1 MRSSRSPTETTVP
14 YSAAL
19 AALLGALTFTALPS
33 SLHAQDLVLGD
44 LYRDVRHASPRA
56 EAAQAMARAALARVA
71 QVKLPPDPQLQFGVM
86 NYGLRDLRPMDAL
99 GMTQLQVMQMLPV
112 AGKLQLAGRVAD
124 AQASAAAMRATNVDW
139 ELRSEAAR
147 SFYDLYATERA
158 LVIAR
163 QSLRALEAISATTQS
178 MYRVGAGR
186 QADVLRSQVEIARM
200 VEDTIRMRT
209 ERAAIIA
216 RLNGLLNRAPD
227 ANIASPALPL
237 FPSSVPP
244 LDSLERLAVDS
255 RPLVK
260 AAADE
265 VEAAR
270 SGERLARRE
279 IWPDLQLG
287 AQYGRQT
294 SQGGER
300 MGSVMLGATLPIF
313 ARSRQLRMR
322 EEAAAMRQAASGD
335 LATMIAETRTM
346 LGVAYADLGQAQRL
360 TALYRMTVLP
370 QANAVVNSALAAY
383 RVGTVDFMTLLDNQM
398 AVYRYGR
405 ELATLE
411 ADEGKAW
418 AELEALT
425 GHELLDPSSTTHLTA
440 AGGGR

>member
-1 MRSSRSPTETTVP
+1 MAHPALLAAVFGVL
-14 YSAAL
+14 AL
-19 AALLGALTFTALPS
+19 AAPAS
-33 SLHAQDLVLGD
+33 SLRAQDLVLGD
-44 LYRDVRHASPRA
+44 LYRDVTHASPRA
-56 EAAQAMARAALARVA
+56 EAARAMARAARARVA
-71 QVKLPPDPQLQFGVM
+71 QAKLPPDPALQFGVM
-86 NYGLRDLRPMDAL
+86 NYALPGLRPMDAL
-99 GMTQLQVMQMLPV
+99 GMTQLQLMQMLPV

-147 SFYDLYATERA
+147 SFYELYATERA

-163 QSLRALEAISATTQS
+163 QALRTLQNISATTQS
-178 MYRVGAGR
+178 MYRVGEGR
-186 QADVLRSQVEIARM
+186 QADVLRAHVEIARM
-200 VEDTIRMRT
+200 VDDTIRMRA
-209 ERAAIIA
+209 ERTAMTA
-216 RLNGLLNRAPD
+216 RLNGLLYRAPETEL
-227 ANIASPALPL
+227 ASPVLPR

-244 LDSLERLAVDS
+244 LDSLERLAPDS
-255 RPLVK
+255 RPLVR

-270 SGERLARRE
+270 SSERLARRE

-300 MGSVMLGATLPIF
+300 MGSVMIGATLPIF

-335 LATMIAETRTM
+335 LAAMIVETRTM
-346 LGVAYADLGQAQRL
+346 LTVAYADLGQARRL
-360 TALYRMTVLP
+360 TALYRTTVLP
-370 QANAVVNSALAAY
+370 QANAVVGSALAAY
-383 RVGTVDFMTLLDNQM
+383 RVGSVDFMTLLDNQM
-398 AVYRYGR
+398 AAYRYGR

-418 AELEALT
+418 AELERLT
-425 GHELLDPSSTTHLTA
+425 GRELLDPSSTIHMTA
-440 AGGGR
+440 AGGVR

>member
-1 MRSSRSPTETTVP
+1 MAHPALLAAVFGVL
-14 YSAAL
+14 AL
-19 AALLGALTFTALPS
+19 AAPAS
-33 SLHAQDLVLGD
+33 SLRAQDLVLGD
-44 LYRDVRHASPRA
+44 LYRDVTHASPRA
-56 EAAQAMARAALARVA
+56 EAARAMARAARARVA
-71 QVKLPPDPQLQFGVM
+71 QAKLPPDPALQFGVM
-86 NYGLRDLRPMDAL
+86 NYALPGLRPMDAL
-99 GMTQLQVMQMLPV
+99 GMTQLQLMQMLPV

-147 SFYDLYATERA
+147 SFYELYATERA

-163 QSLRALEAISATTQS
+163 QALRTLQNISATTQS
-178 MYRVGAGR
+178 MYRVGEGR
-186 QADVLRSQVEIARM
+186 QADVLRAQVEIARM
-200 VEDTIRMRT
+200 VEDTIRMRA
-209 ERAAIIA
+209 ERTAMTA
-216 RLNGLLNRAPD
+216 RLNGLLYRAPETEL
-227 ANIASPALPL
+227 ASPVLPR

-244 LDSLERLAVDS
+244 LDSLERLAPDS
-255 RPLVK
+255 RPLVR

-270 SGERLARRE
+270 SSERLARRE

-300 MGSVMLGATLPIF
+300 MGSVMIGATLPIF

-335 LATMIAETRTM
+335 LAAMIVETRTM
-346 LGVAYADLGQAQRL
+346 LTVAYADLGQARRL
-360 TALYRMTVLP
+360 TALYRTTVLP
-370 QANAVVNSALAAY
+370 QANAVVGSALAAY
-383 RVGTVDFMTLLDNQM
+383 RVGSVDFMTLLDNQM
-398 AVYRYGR
+398 AAYRYGR

-418 AELEALT
+418 AELERLT
-425 GHELLDPSSTTHLTA
+425 GRELLDPSSTIHMTA
-440 AGGGR
+440 AGGVR

>member
-1 MRSSRSPTETTVP
+1 MAHPALLAAVFGVL
-14 YSAAL
+14 AL
-19 AALLGALTFTALPS
+19 AAPAS
-33 SLHAQDLVLGD
+33 SLRAQDLVLGD
-44 LYRDVRHASPRA
+44 LYRDVTHASPRA
-56 EAAQAMARAALARVA
+56 EAARAMARAARARVA
-71 QVKLPPDPQLQFGVM
+71 QAKLPPDPALQFGVM
-86 NYGLRDLRPMDAL
+86 NYALPGLRPMDAL
-99 GMTQLQVMQMLPV
+99 GMTQLQLMQMFPV

-147 SFYDLYATERA
+147 SFYELYATERA

-163 QSLRALEAISATTQS
+163 QALRTLQNISATTQS
-178 MYRVGAGR
+178 MYRVGEGR
-186 QADVLRSQVEIARM
+186 QADVLRAQVEIARM
-200 VEDTIRMRT
+200 VEDTIRMRA
-209 ERAAIIA
+209 ERTAMTA
-216 RLNGLLNRAPD
+216 RLNGLLYRAPETEL
-227 ANIASPALPL
+227 ASPVLPR

-244 LDSLERLAVDS
+244 LDSLERLAPDS
-255 RPLVK
+255 RPLVR

-270 SGERLARRE
+270 SSERLARRE

-300 MGSVMLGATLPIF
+300 MGSVMIGATLPIF

-335 LATMIAETRTM
+335 LAAMIVETRTM
-346 LGVAYADLGQAQRL
+346 LTVAYADLGQARRL
-360 TALYRMTVLP
+360 TALYRTTVLP
-370 QANAVVNSALAAY
+370 QANAVVGSALAAY
-383 RVGTVDFMTLLDNQM
+383 RVGSVDFMTLLDNQM
-398 AVYRYGR
+398 AAYRYGR

-418 AELEALT
+418 AELERLT
-425 GHELLDPSSTTHLTA
+425 GRELLDPSSTIHMTA
-440 AGGGR
+440 AGGVR

>member
-1 MRSSRSPTETTVP
+1 MAHPALLAAVFGVL
-14 YSAAL
+14 AL
-19 AALLGALTFTALPS
+19 AAPAS
-33 SLHAQDLVLGD
+33 SLRAQDLVLGD
-44 LYRDVRHASPRA
+44 LYRDVTHASPRA
-56 EAAQAMARAALARVA
+56 DAARAMARAARARVA
-71 QVKLPPDPQLQFGVM
+71 QAKLPPDPALQFGVM
-86 NYGLRDLRPMDAL
+86 NYALPGLRPMDAL
-99 GMTQLQVMQMLPV
+99 GMTQLQLMQMLPV

-147 SFYDLYATERA
+147 SFYELYATERA

-163 QSLRALEAISATTQS
+163 QALRTLQNISATTQS
-178 MYRVGAGR
+178 MYRVGEGR
-186 QADVLRSQVEIARM
+186 QADVLRAQVEIARM
-200 VEDTIRMRT
+200 VEDTIRMRA
-209 ERAAIIA
+209 ERTAMTA
-216 RLNGLLNRAPD
+216 RLNGLLYRAPETEL
-227 ANIASPALPL
+227 ASPVLPR

-244 LDSLERLAVDS
+244 LDSLERLAPDS
-255 RPLVK
+255 RPLVR

-270 SGERLARRE
+270 SSERLARRE

-300 MGSVMLGATLPIF
+300 MGSVMIGATLPIF

-335 LATMIAETRTM
+335 LAAMIVETRTM
-346 LGVAYADLGQAQRL
+346 LTVAYADLGQARRL
-360 TALYRMTVLP
+360 TALYRTTVLP
-370 QANAVVNSALAAY
+370 QANAVVGSALAAY
-383 RVGTVDFMTLLDNQM
+383 RVGSVDFMTLLDNQM
-398 AVYRYGR
+398 AAYRYGR

-418 AELEALT
+418 AELERLT
-425 GHELLDPSSTTHLTA
+425 GRELLDPSSTIHMTA
-440 AGGGR
+440 AGGVR

>member
-1 MRSSRSPTETTVP
+1 VAHPALLAAVFGVL
-14 YSAAL
+14 AL
-19 AALLGALTFTALPS
+19 AAPAS
-33 SLHAQDLVLGD
+33 SLRAQDLVLGD
-44 LYRDVRHASPRA
+44 LYRDVTHASPRA
-56 EAAQAMARAALARVA
+56 EAARAMARAARARVA
-71 QVKLPPDPQLQFGVM
+71 QAKLPPDPALQFGVM
-86 NYGLRDLRPMDAL
+86 NYALPGLRPMDAL
-99 GMTQLQVMQMLPV
+99 GMTQLQLMQMLPV

-147 SFYDLYATERA
+147 SFYELYATERA

-163 QSLRALEAISATTQS
+163 QALRTLQNISATTQS
-178 MYRVGAGR
+178 MYRVGEGR
-186 QADVLRSQVEIARM
+186 QADVLRAQVEIARM
-200 VEDTIRMRT
+200 VEDTIRMRA
-209 ERAAIIA
+209 ERTAMTA
-216 RLNGLLNRAPD
+216 RLNGLLYRAPETEL
-227 ANIASPALPL
+227 ASPVLPR

-244 LDSLERLAVDS
+244 LDSLERLAPDS
-255 RPLVK
+255 RPLVR

-270 SGERLARRE
+270 SSERLARRE

-300 MGSVMLGATLPIF
+300 MGSVMIGATLPIF

-335 LATMIAETRTM
+335 LAAMIVETRTM
-346 LGVAYADLGQAQRL
+346 LTVAYADLGQARRL
-360 TALYRMTVLP
+360 TALYRTTVLP
-370 QANAVVNSALAAY
+370 QANAVVGSALAAY
-383 RVGTVDFMTLLDNQM
+383 RVGSVDFMTLLDNQM
-398 AVYRYGR
+398 AAYRYGR

-418 AELEALT
+418 AELERLT
-425 GHELLDPSSTTHLTA
+425 GRELLDPSSTIHMTA
-440 AGGGR
+440 AGGVR

>member
-1 MRSSRSPTETTVP
+1 VAHPAFLAAVFGVL
-14 YSAAL
+14 AL
-19 AALLGALTFTALPS
+19 AAPAS
-33 SLHAQDLVLGD
+33 SLRAQDLVLGD
-44 LYRDVRHASPRA
+44 LYRDVTHASPRA
-56 EAAQAMARAALARVA
+56 EAARAMARAARARVA
-71 QVKLPPDPQLQFGVM
+71 QAKLPPDPALQFGVM
-86 NYGLRDLRPMDAL
+86 NYALPGLRPMDAL
-99 GMTQLQVMQMLPV
+99 GMTQLQLMQMLPV

-147 SFYDLYATERA
+147 SFYELYATERA

-163 QSLRALEAISATTQS
+163 QALRTLQNISATTQS
-178 MYRVGAGR
+178 MYRVGEGR
-186 QADVLRSQVEIARM
+186 QADVLRAQVEIARM
-200 VEDTIRMRT
+200 VEDTIRMRA
-209 ERAAIIA
+209 ERTAMTA
-216 RLNGLLNRAPD
+216 RLNGLLYRAPETEL
-227 ANIASPALPL
+227 ASPVLPR

-244 LDSLERLAVDS
+244 LDSLERLAPDS
-255 RPLVK
+255 RPLVR

-270 SGERLARRE
+270 SSERLARRE

-300 MGSVMLGATLPIF
+300 MGSVMIGATLPIF

-335 LATMIAETRTM
+335 LAAMIVETRTM
-346 LGVAYADLGQAQRL
+346 LTVAYADLGQARRL
-360 TALYRMTVLP
+360 TALYRTTVLP
-370 QANAVVNSALAAY
+370 QANAVVGSALAAY
-383 RVGTVDFMTLLDNQM
+383 RVGSVDFMTLLDNQM
-398 AVYRYGR
+398 AAYRYGR

-418 AELEALT
+418 AELERLT
-425 GHELLDPSSTTHLTA
+425 GRELLDPSSTIHMTA
-440 AGGGR
+440 AGGVR

>member
-1 MRSSRSPTETTVP
+1 VAHPALLAAVFGVL
-14 YSAAL
+14 AL
-19 AALLGALTFTALPS
+19 AAPAS
-33 SLHAQDLVLGD
+33 SLRAQDLVLGD
-44 LYRDVRHASPRA
+44 LYRDVTHASPRA
-56 EAAQAMARAALARVA
+56 EAARAMARAARARVA
-71 QVKLPPDPQLQFGVM
+71 QAKLPPDPALQFGVM
-86 NYGLRDLRPMDAL
+86 NYALPGLRPMDAL
-99 GMTQLQVMQMLPV
+99 GMTQLQLMQMLPV

-147 SFYDLYATERA
+147 SFYELYATERA

-163 QSLRALEAISATTQS
+163 QALRTLQNISATTQS
-178 MYRVGAGR
+178 LYRVGEGR
-186 QADVLRSQVEIARM
+186 QADVLRAQVEIARM
-200 VEDTIRMRT
+200 VEDTIRMRA
-209 ERAAIIA
+209 ERTAMTA
-216 RLNGLLNRAPD
+216 RLNGLLYRAPETEL
-227 ANIASPALPL
+227 ASPVLPR

-244 LDSLERLAVDS
+244 LDSLERLAPDS
-255 RPLVK
+255 RPLVR

-270 SGERLARRE
+270 SSERLARRE

-300 MGSVMLGATLPIF
+300 MGSVMIGATLPIF

-335 LATMIAETRTM
+335 LAAMIVETRTM
-346 LGVAYADLGQAQRL
+346 LTVAYADLGQARRL
-360 TALYRMTVLP
+360 TALYRTTVLP
-370 QANAVVNSALAAY
+370 QANAVVGSALAAY
-383 RVGTVDFMTLLDNQM
+383 RVGSVDFMTLLDNQM
-398 AVYRYGR
+398 AAYRYGR

-418 AELEALT
+418 AELERLT
-425 GHELLDPSSTTHLTA
+425 GRELLDPSSTIHMTA
-440 AGGGR
+440 AGGVR

>member
-1 MRSSRSPTETTVP
+1 VL
-14 YSAAL
+14 AL
-19 AALLGALTFTALPS
+19 AAPAS
-33 SLHAQDLVLGD
+33 SLRAQDLVLGD
-44 LYRDVRHASPRA
+44 LYRDVTHASPRA
-56 EAAQAMARAALARVA
+56 EAARAMARAARARVA
-71 QVKLPPDPQLQFGVM
+71 QAKLPPDPALQFGVM
-86 NYGLRDLRPMDAL
+86 NYALPGLRPMDAL
-99 GMTQLQVMQMLPV
+99 GMTQLQLMQMLPV

-147 SFYDLYATERA
+147 SFYELYATERA

-163 QSLRALEAISATTQS
+163 QALRTLQNISATTQS
-178 MYRVGAGR
+178 MYRVGEGR
-186 QADVLRSQVEIARM
+186 QADVLRAQVEIARV
-200 VEDTIRMRT
+200 VEDTIRMRA
-209 ERAAIIA
+209 ERTAMTA
-216 RLNGLLNRAPD
+216 RLNGLLYRAPETEL
-227 ANIASPALPL
+227 ASPVLPR

-244 LDSLERLAVDS
+244 LDSLERLAPDS
-255 RPLVK
+255 RPLVR

-270 SGERLARRE
+270 SSERLARRE

-300 MGSVMLGATLPIF
+300 MGSVMIGATLPIF

-335 LATMIAETRTM
+335 LAAMIVETRTM
-346 LGVAYADLGQAQRL
+346 LTVAYADLGQARRL
-360 TALYRMTVLP
+360 TALYRTTVLP
-370 QANAVVNSALAAY
+370 QANAVVGSALAAY
-383 RVGTVDFMTLLDNQM
+383 RVGSVDFMTLLDNQM
-398 AVYRYGR
+398 AAYRYGR

-418 AELEALT
+418 AELERLT
-425 GHELLDPSSTTHLTA
+425 GRELLDPSSTIHMTA
-440 AGGGR
+440 AGGVR

>member
-1 MRSSRSPTETTVP
+1 VAHP
-14 YSAAL
+14 ALL
-19 AALLGALTFTALPS
+19 AALFGVLASAAPPS
-33 SLHAQDLVLGD
+33 SLRAQDLVLGD
-44 LYRDVRHASPRA
+44 LYRDVTHASPRA
-56 EAAQAMARAALARVA
+56 EAARAMARAARARVA
-71 QVKLPPDPQLQFGVM
+71 QAKLPPDPALQFGVM
-86 NYGLRDLRPMDAL
+86 NYALPGLRPMDAL
-99 GMTQLQVMQMLPV
+99 GMTQLQLMQMLPV

-147 SFYDLYATERA
+147 SFYELYATERA

-163 QSLRALEAISATTQS
+163 QALRTLQNISATTQS
-178 MYRVGAGR
+178 MYRVGEGR
-186 QADVLRSQVEIARM
+186 QADVLRAQVEIARM
-200 VEDTIRMRT
+200 VEDTIRMRA
-209 ERAAIIA
+209 ERTAMTA
-216 RLNGLLNRAPD
+216 RLNGLLYRAPETEL
-227 ANIASPALPL
+227 ASPVLPR

-244 LDSLERLAVDS
+244 LDSLERLAPDS
-255 RPLVK
+255 RPLVR

-270 SGERLARRE
+270 SSERLARRE

-300 MGSVMLGATLPIF
+300 MGSVMIGATLPIF

-335 LATMIAETRTM
+335 LAAMIVETRTM
-346 LGVAYADLGQAQRL
+346 LTVAYADLGQARRL
-360 TALYRMTVLP
+360 TALYRTTVLP
-370 QANAVVNSALAAY
+370 QANAVVGSALAAY
-383 RVGTVDFMTLLDNQM
+383 RVGSVDFMTLLDNQM
-398 AVYRYGR
+398 AAYRYGR

-418 AELEALT
+418 AELERLT
-425 GHELLDPSSTTHLTA
+425 GRELLDPSSTIHMTA
-440 AGGGR
+440 AGGVR

>member
-1 MRSSRSPTETTVP
+1 MAHP
-14 YSAAL
+14 ALL
-19 AALLGALTFTALPS
+19 AALFGVLASAAPPS
-33 SLHAQDLVLGD
+33 SLRAQDLVLGD
-44 LYRDVRHASPRA
+44 LYRDVTHASPRA
-56 EAAQAMARAALARVA
+56 AAAQAMARAARARVA
-71 QVKLPPDPQLQFGVM
+71 QAKLPPDPALQFGVM
-86 NYGLRDLRPMDAL
+86 NYALPGLRPMDAL
-99 GMTQLQVMQMLPV
+99 GMTQLQLMQMLPV

-147 SFYDLYATERA
+147 SFYELYATERA

-163 QSLRALEAISATTQS
+163 QALRTLQNISATTQS
-178 MYRVGAGR
+178 MYRVGEGR
-186 QADVLRSQVEIARM
+186 QADVLRAQVEIARM
-200 VEDTIRMRT
+200 VEDTIRMRA
-209 ERAAIIA
+209 ERTAMTA
-216 RLNGLLNRAPD
+216 RLNGLLYRAPETEL
-227 ANIASPALPL
+227 ASPVLPR

-244 LDSLERLAVDS
+244 LDSLERLAPDS
-255 RPLVK
+255 RPLVR

-270 SGERLARRE
+270 SSERLARRE

-300 MGSVMLGATLPIF
+300 MGSVMIGATLPIF

-335 LATMIAETRTM
+335 LAAMIVETRTM
-346 LGVAYADLGQAQRL
+346 LTVAYADLGQARRL
-360 TALYRMTVLP
+360 TALYRTTVLP
-370 QANAVVNSALAAY
+370 QANAVVGSALAAY
-383 RVGTVDFMTLLDNQM
+383 RVGSVDFMTLLDNQM
-398 AVYRYGR
+398 AAYRYGR

-418 AELEALT
+418 AELERLT
-425 GHELLDPSSTTHLTA
+425 GRELLDPSSTIHMTA
-440 AGGGR
+440 AGGVR

>member
-1 MRSSRSPTETTVP
+1 MAHPALLAAVFGVL
-14 YSAAL
+14 AL
-19 AALLGALTFTALPS
+19 AAPAS
-33 SLHAQDLVLGD
+33 SLRAQDLVLGD
-44 LYRDVRHASPRA
+44 LYRDVTHASPRA
-56 EAAQAMARAALARVA
+56 EAARAMARAARARVA
-71 QVKLPPDPQLQFGVM
+71 QAKLPPDPALQFGVM
-86 NYGLRDLRPMDAL
+86 NYALPGLRPMDAL
-99 GMTQLQVMQMLPV
+99 GMTQLQLMQMLPV

-147 SFYDLYATERA
+147 SFYELYATERA

-163 QSLRALEAISATTQS
+163 QALRTLQNISATAQS
-178 MYRVGAGR
+178 MYRVGEGR
-186 QADVLRSQVEIARM
+186 QADVLRAQVEIARM
-200 VEDTIRMRT
+200 VEDTIRMRA
-209 ERAAIIA
+209 ERTAMTA
-216 RLNGLLNRAPD
+216 RLNGLLYRAPETEL
-227 ANIASPALPL
+227 ASPVLPR

-244 LDSLERLAVDS
+244 LDSLERLAPDS
-255 RPLVK
+255 RPLVR

-270 SGERLARRE
+270 SSERLARRE

-300 MGSVMLGATLPIF
+300 MGSVMIGATLPIF

-335 LATMIAETRTM
+335 LAAMIVETRTM
-346 LGVAYADLGQAQRL
+346 LTVAYADLGQARRL
-360 TALYRMTVLP
+360 TALYRTTVLP
-370 QANAVVNSALAAY
+370 QANAVVGSALAAY
-383 RVGTVDFMTLLDNQM
+383 RVGSVDFMTLLDNQM
-398 AVYRYGR
+398 AAYRYGR

-418 AELEALT
+418 AELERLT
-425 GHELLDPSSTTHLTA
+425 GRELLDPSSTIHMTA
-440 AGGGR
+440 AGGVR